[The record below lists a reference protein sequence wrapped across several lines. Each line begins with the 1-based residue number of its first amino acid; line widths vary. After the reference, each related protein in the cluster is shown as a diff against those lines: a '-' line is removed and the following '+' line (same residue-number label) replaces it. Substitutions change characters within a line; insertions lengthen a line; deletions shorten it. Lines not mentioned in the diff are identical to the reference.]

1 MKEFAKKIKIIITQV
16 CIIILNRIFIITI
29 PLQENR
35 VLFISDNRKELGGN
49 LKYMYDFLPERYEK
63 VVSIKVDRR
72 EKLGIKHFIERVK
85 YLSTSKYILL
95 EDLVQATSHIK
106 VRKGQEVVQLWH
118 GPGAFKKFGYSRET
132 TDLGKGHIHKGY
144 KRYTKA
150 IVSGSKIRNCYADAF
165 GMNLDKVQATGFP
178 RTDLFF
184 DEQSKKQ
191 KIDEVYKKYPF
202 IKGKKV
208 ILFAPTYR
216 GTQFRDAHY
225 DIAKLDLEKIYNEL
239 SKQNYIFIFKWHPF
253 LANNIR
259 MKLKSGYD
267 QYKEHSNFYYDLS
280 AEGDINDLLLVT
292 DILITD
298 YSSVIFDYFFTN
310 KPIIYF
316 TYDLKDY
323 ENDRG
328 MYFPFQDYVYG
339 EVTITNDELIEAI
352 KKGSLEEEKRT
363 KFKQKFLDACDGK
376 STAKTYKWIF
386 ENKLD

>member
-1 MKEFAKKIKIIITQV
+1 MKKIKIIITQI
-16 CIIILNRIFIITI
+16 CIIILNRIFITFL
-29 PLQENR
+29 PLKKNR

-49 LKYMYDFLPERYEK
+49 LKYMYDFLPEKYEK
-63 VVSIKVDRR
+63 VISIKADRR
-72 EKLGIKHFIERVK
+72 EKSNIKQFINRIK
-85 YLSTSKYILL
+85 YISTSKYILL

-106 VRKGQEVVQLWH
+106 VRKGQELVQLWH
-118 GPGAFKKFGYSRET
+118 GPGAFKKFGYSRAT
-132 TDLGKGHIHKGY
+132 TDLEKGHIHKGY
-144 KRYTKA
+144 KKYTKA
-150 IVSGSKIRNCYADAF
+150 IVSGNQIRNCYAEAF
-165 GMNLDKVQATGFP
+165 GMDINKVQATGFP

-184 DEQSKKQ
+184 NEQSKNK
-191 KIDEVYKKYPF
+191 KIEEIYQKYPF
-202 IKGKKV
+202 IKEKKV

-216 GTQFRDAHY
+216 GTQLRDAYY
-225 DIAKLDLEKIYNEL
+225 DIKKLDLDKIYNEL
-239 SKQNYIFIFKWHPF
+239 SNQNYIFIFKWHPF

-267 QYKEHSNFYYDLS
+267 KYKEYQDFYYDLS

-316 TYDLKDY
+316 AYDLKKY

-328 MYFPFQDYVYG
+328 MYFPFYDYVYG
-339 EVTITNDELIEAI
+339 NVAITNEELLKAI
-352 KKGSLEEEKRT
+352 KEENLENEKRIR
-363 KFKQKFLDACDGK
+363 FKQKFLDACDGR

-386 ENKLD
+386 ENELD

>member
-1 MKEFAKKIKIIITQV
+1 MNKIFRKIKIIVTQI
-16 CIIILNRIFIITI
+16 CIIILNRIFIIFT
-29 PLQENR
+29 PLKQQR

-49 LKYMYDFLPERYEK
+49 LKYVYDILPEQFEK
-63 VVSIKVDRR
+63 VISIKVDRR
-72 EKLGIKHFIERVK
+72 EKSGIKQFLERIK

-118 GPGAFKKFGYSRET
+118 GPGAFKKFGYSRAT

-144 KRYTKA
+144 KKYTKA
-150 IVSGSKIRNCYADAF
+150 IASGSQIRNCYAEAF
-165 GMNLDKVQATGFP
+165 GMEIDKVQATGFP

-184 DEQSKKQ
+184 DEQSKDE
-191 KIDEVYKKYPF
+191 KIEKLYQKYPF
-202 IKGKKV
+202 LKGKKI

-225 DIAKLDLEKIYNEL
+225 DIARLNLEKIYNEL
-239 SKQNYIFIFKWHPF
+239 SNQNYIFIFKWHPF

-259 MKLKSGYD
+259 LQIESGYD
-267 QYKEHSNFYYDLS
+267 EYKKYKDFYYDLS
-280 AEGDINDLLLVT
+280 TEGDINDLLLVT

-316 TYDLKDY
+316 TYDLEEY
-323 ENDRG
+323 ANDRG
-328 MYFPFQDYVYG
+328 MYFPFEDYVYG
-339 EVTITNDELIEAI
+339 SIAKTNEELLKAIKEPNIEA
-352 KKGSLEEEKRT
+352 EKRN

-376 STAKTYKWIF
+376 STLKTYKWIF
-386 ENKLD
+386 EDKLN